1 MAGLENYCTLI
12 ITYDIEKLWKKNGIR
27 KKENSFV
34 KDFLK
39 IYRGLLQALIKKRG
53 WVGAWVGY
61 VPRDLITSLR

>member
-34 KDFLK
+34 EDLN
-39 IYRGLLQALIKKRG
+39 IQRSLQALIKKRG